1 MKSKKQP
8 SLFFVTHFWAHFDE
22 YVAMALLW
30 KYGESAGI
38 HGSRNS
44 QVLFDDAGSHVP
56 ECITSKHWR
65 DTPLIPV
72 GIWGSWAPF
81 DEHPDSNQ
89 PRKHKE
95 SAASLVLKYLKEHV
109 RKFDDPK
116 AEALV
121 AYATPIDNG
130 GGAGK
135 YSLTNLVKN
144 MNWLGREDETLLWVT
159 HGIMTY
165 LDCGDPK
172 DTSFELESIGALMP
186 DGVAKTTWILKGH
199 EAALWEGAKFQEA
212 VETLKQDRKKI
223 HFSDRKGKRRD
234 LIAMESDNP
243 MMGKA
248 IVSWAKADVALVRK
262 STGHVVVLTNVKTRT
277 DLTGLIRALN
287 REELLLRGDT
297 KERRFGELSQNG
309 NIQGSVWS
317 FQPDLMCILNGS
329 PSAPFVQATMIPFKR
344 IVELAQLTLD
354 ERRFCTEEEGFAC
367 NGQSCPS
374 SRKTPCPYFAYG
386 LPRCQHIRQIAKHG
400 DTSGEI
406 QPVNAP
412 VRHARDPRFAVLE
425 ELRVGS

>member
-1 MKSKKQP
+1 MKSKKQL

-44 QVLFDDAGSHVP
+44 QVLFDDAGSPVP

-65 DTPLIPV
+65 DTALIPI
-72 GIWGSWAPF
+72 GIWGNWTPF
-81 DEHPDSNQ
+81 DEHPDSTHA
-89 PRKHKE
+89 RKHKE
-95 SAASLVLKYLKEHV
+95 CAASLALKFLKKHIPGFV
-109 RKFDDPK
+109 DPR
-116 AEALV
+116 AETLV
-121 AYATPIDNG
+121 AYATKIDLE
-130 GGAGK
+130 GGATK
-135 YSLTNLVKN
+135 YSLANIVKN
-144 MNWLGREDETLLWVT
+144 MNWLGGQEKTLLWIT

-165 LDCGDPK
+165 LDRGDPN
-172 DTSFELESIGALMP
+172 DASFEVETIGALMP
-186 DGVAKTTWILKGH
+186 DGDTKTTWILQGR
-199 EAALWEGAKFQEA
+199 EATLWEGAKFQEA

-234 LIAMESDNP
+234 LIATESDNP

-262 STGHVVVLTNVKTRT
+262 STGHVVVLTNAKTRT
-277 DLTGLIRALN
+277 DLTGLVRALN
-287 REELLLRGDT
+287 REELRLRGDT
-297 KERRFGELSQNG
+297 EERRFGELSPNG

-329 PSAPFVQATMIPFKR
+329 PSAPFVQPTMIPFKW

-374 SRKTPCPYFAYG
+374 SRKAPCPYFAYG
-386 LPRCQHIRQIAKHG
+386 LPRCQKIRQDAKR
-400 DTSGEI
+400 
-406 QPVNAP
+406 NASAVTESEP
-412 VRHARDPRFAVLE
+412 TIRHAHDGRFASLE
-425 ELRVGS
+425 GFRAVAG